1 MAWRASMALLLLLGI
16 YQFWLGVERS
26 PSSDDALFLSVPKN
40 WINGYGWA
48 TSYSEK
54 IPFNPD
60 FTGPTALLIPAAL
73 LIKLFGNPLWI
84 AGVTGAVINL
94 ALLALCMQQVRAYW
108 RNSGIAALY
117 LVCGC
122 IISKPNDFASLI
134 GYYSGSLLFL
144 LTALLAFNPLYS
156 TQKKALGIGLLAAIG
171 LHIKLLL
178 APAFAIL
185 GFLFLLRQYAKNTI
199 SFMQSPG
206 LLILM
211 LLPVLL
217 LQGSW
222 QLYRQQSL
230 STYSNEYVA
239 THQQYADNF
248 FRFHGSGI
256 GQWQES
262 SDKALYLERNTDKN
276 LYFVEESL
284 AEYGIK
290 NPLLGDAPAD
300 EQHIVAWLLLISLI
314 SAIAITVMKVRK
326 DNTAEKNWVIL
337 TFSMVILAYLVWFA
351 VFSMAMSPG
360 HFYFPNQWLLWISLL
375 ALSQSKFAQEKYMK
389 LAISSALISLSILAW
404 MKFDRMPIQKTHA
417 IEQATNYIQQATF
430 TAPLAGCGYSGY
442 PRHIEYLLPTS
453 QNFAD
458 CLDLIDDH
466 VESYENH
473 YRWRSPL
480 NFNLVFSLQSPGM
493 NVASA
498 MVIQQCKD
506 KTLYRNDDVFIFSC
520 DFRELQKI
528 DLDVLM
534 PEIRKTHHW
543 YRTRIK
549 P

>member
-1 MAWRASMALLLLLGI
+1 MNAPL
-16 YQFWLGVERS
+16 
-26 PSSDDALFLSVPKN
+26 SSDDALFLSVPKN

-248 FRFHGSGI
+248 SAFMD
-256 GQWQES
+256 QES
-262 SDKALYLERNTDKN
+262 ANGRNRQ
-276 LYFVEESL
+276 
-284 AEYGIK
+284 IK
-290 NPLLGDAPAD
+290 HCIWK
-300 EQHIVAWLLLISLI
+300 EIQIKISISLK
-314 SAIAITVMKVRK
+314 SHWQ
-326 DNTAEKNWVIL
+326 NTASRIL
-337 TFSMVILAYLVWFA
+337 CSATPLQMSSIL
-351 VFSMAMSPG
+351 SPG
-360 HFYFPNQWLLWISLL
+360 CYLFP
-375 ALSQSKFAQEKYMK
+375 
-389 LAISSALISLSILAW
+389 
-404 MKFDRMPIQKTHA
+404 
-417 IEQATNYIQQATF
+417 
-430 TAPLAGCGYSGY
+430 
-442 PRHIEYLLPTS
+442 
-453 QNFAD
+453 
-458 CLDLIDDH
+458 
-466 VESYENH
+466 
-473 YRWRSPL
+473 
-480 NFNLVFSLQSPGM
+480 
-493 NVASA
+493 
-498 MVIQQCKD
+498 
-506 KTLYRNDDVFIFSC
+506 
-520 DFRELQKI
+520 
-528 DLDVLM
+528 
-534 PEIRKTHHW
+534 
-543 YRTRIK
+543 
-549 P
+549 